1 MSVRAQVAAQLVG
14 RVSAHCAQALGDLW
28 DREHLTVV
36 LEGLS
41 VESPVLSDAAEWQ
54 AVCGLN
60 GVLALVLHEESVDA
74 LDLLP
79 LLAALIDTP
88 VALLPPDNA
97 DPGDV
102 AVDATLTPRDLR
114 DSLGDLGLRTVLRL
128 DLEGRLVRRLDAP
141 PITAIYAAANGED
154 PVLVAGEEA
163 A

>member
-1 MSVRAQVAAQLVG
+1 MSVRDQVSAQLVE
-14 RVSAHCAQALGDLW
+14 RVSVHCASALGDLW
-28 DREHLTVV
+28 EREHLTVV
-36 LEGLS
+36 LEGLNIGL
-41 VESPVLSDAAEWQ
+41 PVLSDAAEWQ
-54 AVCGLN
+54 AVCGLS
-60 GVLALVLHEESVDA
+60 GVLALVLHEESIDA
-74 LDLLP
+74 LDLMP

-102 AVDATLTPRDLR
+102 AIDATLTPRDLR

-141 PITAIYAAANGED
+141 PITAIYVAANGED
-154 PVLVAGEEA
+154 PALVAGEEA